1 MTIFLLILIII
12 ISLHVMY
19 QSYLLIE
26 KNNLLL
32 QKQIDDSN
40 YSSFYKQEEVN
51 DIYKGVDKNKII
63 LTNQPNF
70 NIDIRTNDLCDN
82 EKMYKIIKEKLKK
95 GEEIYTEPNK
105 NIKLM
110 SVKSYDE
117 INVNEINK
125 SDKVFIYPQKGKYYR
140 YVTI

>member
-12 ISLHVMY
+12 ISLHVMR

>member
-1 MTIFLLILIII
+1 MTIFLLILIIA
-12 ISLHVMY
+12 ISLHVMRL
-19 QSYLLIE
+19 SYLLIQ
-26 KNNLLL
+26 KNKLLL
-32 QKQIDDSN
+32 QKQIDASN
-40 YSSFYKQEEVN
+40 SSLYKQEEVH

-70 NIDIRTNDLCDN
+70 NIDVRTNDLSDN
-82 EKMYKIIKEKLKK
+82 RKMYKSIEERLNKE
-95 GEEIYTEPNK
+95 ERIYIEPNK

-110 SVKSYDE
+110 SVKSYDQ
-117 INVNEINK
+117 INVDEINK

>member
-1 MTIFLLILIII
+1 MEIFLLILIIA
-12 ISLHVMY
+12 ISLHVMRL
-19 QSYLLIE
+19 SYLLIQ
-26 KNNLLL
+26 KNKLLL
-32 QKQIDDSN
+32 QKQIDASN
-40 YSSFYKQEEVN
+40 SSLYKQEEVH

-70 NIDIRTNDLCDN
+70 NIDVRTNDLSDN
-82 EKMYKIIKEKLKK
+82 RKMYKSIEERLNKE
-95 GEEIYTEPNK
+95 ERIYIEPNK

-110 SVKSYDE
+110 SVKSYDQ
-117 INVNEINK
+117 INVDEINK

>member
-12 ISLHVMY
+12 ISLHVMR

-110 SVKSYDE
+110 SVKNYDE

>member
-1 MTIFLLILIII
+1 MTIFLLILIIA
-12 ISLHVMY
+12 ISLHVMRL
-19 QSYLLIE
+19 SYLLIQ
-26 KNNLLL
+26 KNKLLL
-32 QKQIDDSN
+32 QKQIDASN
-40 YSSFYKQEEVN
+40 SSLYKQEEVH

-70 NIDIRTNDLCDN
+70 NIDVRTNDLSDN
-82 EKMYKIIKEKLKK
+82 IKMYKSIEERLNKE
-95 GEEIYTEPNK
+95 ERIYIEPNK

-110 SVKSYDE
+110 SVKSYDQ
-117 INVNEINK
+117 INVDEINK

>member
-19 QSYLLIE
+19 QSYLLIQ

-40 YSSFYKQEEVN
+40 SSFYKQEEVN

-110 SVKSYDE
+110 SVKSYDQ
-117 INVNEINK
+117 INVDEINK

>member
-26 KNNLLL
+26 KNKLLL

-63 LTNQPNF
+63 LTNQPDF

>member
-1 MTIFLLILIII
+1 MEIFLLILIIA
-12 ISLHVMY
+12 ISLHVMRL
-19 QSYLLIE
+19 SYLLIQ
-26 KNNLLL
+26 KNKLLL
-32 QKQIDDSN
+32 QKQIDVSN
-40 YSSFYKQEEVN
+40 SSLYKQEEVH

-70 NIDIRTNDLCDN
+70 NIDVRTNDLSDN
-82 EKMYKIIKEKLKK
+82 IKMYKSIEERLNKE
-95 GEEIYTEPNK
+95 ERIYIEPNK

-110 SVKSYDE
+110 SVKSYDQ
-117 INVNEINK
+117 INVDEINK

>member
-19 QSYLLIE
+19 QSYLLIQ

-40 YSSFYKQEEVN
+40 SSFYKQEEVN

-125 SDKVFIYPQKGKYYR
+125 SNKVFIYPRKGKYYR

>member
-1 MTIFLLILIII
+1 MTIFLLILIIT
-12 ISLHVMY
+12 ISLHVMRL
-19 QSYLLIE
+19 SYLLIQ
-26 KNNLLL
+26 KNKLLL

-40 YSSFYKQEEVN
+40 ISSLYKQEEVHN
-51 DIYKGVDKNKII
+51 IYKGVDKNKII

-70 NIDIRTNDLCDN
+70 NIDIRTNDLSDN
-82 EKMYKIIKEKLKK
+82 TKMYKFIKERLNK
-95 GEEIYTEPNK
+95 EERIYIEPNK

-110 SVKSYDE
+110 SVKSYDQ
-117 INVNEINK
+117 INVDEINK

>member
-19 QSYLLIE
+19 QSYLLIQ

-32 QKQIDDSN
+32 QKQFDDSN
-40 YSSFYKQEEVN
+40 SSFYKQEEVN

-110 SVKSYDE
+110 SVKSYDQ
-117 INVNEINK
+117 INVDEINK

>member
-1 MTIFLLILIII
+1 MEIFLLILIIT
-12 ISLHVMY
+12 ISLHVMR
-19 QSYLLIE
+19 QSYLLIQ
-26 KNNLLL
+26 KNKLLL
-32 QKQIDDSN
+32 QKQIDGSN
-40 YSSFYKQEEVN
+40 NSSLYKQEEIH

-70 NIDIRTNDLCDN
+70 NIDVRTNDLSDN
-82 EKMYKIIKEKLKK
+82 RKMYKSIEERLNKGKK
-95 GEEIYTEPNK
+95 IYIEPNK

-110 SVKSYDE
+110 SVKSYDQ
-117 INVNEINK
+117 INVDEINK

>member
-1 MTIFLLILIII
+1 MTIFLLILIIT
-12 ISLHVMY
+12 ISLHVMRL
-19 QSYLLIE
+19 SYLLIQ
-26 KNNLLL
+26 KNKLLL

-40 YSSFYKQEEVN
+40 INSLYKQEEVHN
-51 DIYKGVDKNKII
+51 IYKGVDKNKII

-70 NIDIRTNDLCDN
+70 NIDIRTNDLSDN
-82 EKMYKIIKEKLKK
+82 RKMYKFIKERLNK
-95 GEEIYTEPNK
+95 EERIYIEPNK

-110 SVKSYDE
+110 SVKSYDQ
-117 INVNEINK
+117 INVDEINK

>member
-19 QSYLLIE
+19 QSYLLIQ

>member
-19 QSYLLIE
+19 QSYLLIQ

-32 QKQIDDSN
+32 QKQFDDSN
-40 YSSFYKQEEVN
+40 SSFYKQEEVN

-125 SDKVFIYPQKGKYYR
+125 SNKVFIYPQKGKYYR

>member
-19 QSYLLIE
+19 QSYLLIQ

-110 SVKSYDE
+110 SVKSYDQ
-117 INVNEINK
+117 INVDEINK

>member
-1 MTIFLLILIII
+1 MEIFLLILIIA
-12 ISLHVMY
+12 ISLHVMRL
-19 QSYLLIE
+19 SYLLIQ
-26 KNNLLL
+26 KNKLLL
-32 QKQIDDSN
+32 QKQIDVSN
-40 YSSFYKQEEVN
+40 SSLYKQEEVH

-70 NIDIRTNDLCDN
+70 NIDVRTNDLSDN
-82 EKMYKIIKEKLKK
+82 RKMYKSIEERLNKE
-95 GEEIYTEPNK
+95 ERIYIEPNK

-110 SVKSYDE
+110 SVKSYDQ
-117 INVNEINK
+117 INVDEINK

>member
-19 QSYLLIE
+19 QSYLLIQ

-40 YSSFYKQEEVN
+40 SSFYKQEEVN

-125 SDKVFIYPQKGKYYR
+125 SNKVFIYPQKGKYYR

>member
-19 QSYLLIE
+19 QSYLLIQ

-32 QKQIDDSN
+32 QKQFDDSN
-40 YSSFYKQEEVN
+40 SSFYKQEEVN

-110 SVKSYDE
+110 SVKSYDQ
-117 INVNEINK
+117 INVDEINK
-125 SDKVFIYPQKGKYYR
+125 SDKVSLMFCSNSS
-140 YVTI
+140 